1 MRAKGPF
8 ILNVGCLDSIVGC
21 CRRSCINTVLGVHLV
36 AFRFHVLVVTEIVLL
51 CVGPVIIA
59 SLGYLLLQQSAT
71 SITSLSRDQWR
82 SYFRGYGRFWLA
94 LILGVGA
101 HVVLVVGFLKLNP
114 NVRGL
119 VIF

>member
-8 ILNVGCLDSIVGC
+8 ILNVCYFESIPGR
-21 CRRSCINTVLGVHLV
+21 CRRSYLNTVFGIHLV
-36 AFRFHVLVVTEIVLL
+36 AFRFHVLVVTEIILL

-94 LILGVGA
+94 LILGVSA
-101 HVVLVVGFLKLNP
+101 QVVLVVGFLKLNP
-114 NVRGL
+114 NVRN
-119 VIF
+119 VVVF